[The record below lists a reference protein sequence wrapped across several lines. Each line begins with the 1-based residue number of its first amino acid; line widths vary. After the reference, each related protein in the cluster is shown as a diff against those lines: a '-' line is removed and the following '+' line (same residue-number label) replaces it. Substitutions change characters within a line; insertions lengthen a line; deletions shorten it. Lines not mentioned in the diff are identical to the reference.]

1 MLRKN
6 IIVSMVFLVAV
17 VPFAVASDSP
27 EVKALKKD
35 MPPDVSLL
43 IDRIVGC
50 NYWRAEEPSPSNKE
64 RVEKVNKAL
73 QELQCSVL
81 EKDQA
86 VLTIR
91 YQNDYMVKAR
101 LQDAQFVLL

>member
-1 MLRKN
+1 MLRKS
-6 IIVSMVFLVAV
+6 IILSTLLI
-17 VPFAVASDSP
+17 VPFAVAADSP

-35 MPPDVSLL
+35 MPQDVSLL

-64 RVEKVNKAL
+64 RIAQVNKAL
-73 QELQCSVL
+73 QELQCAAL

-86 VLTIR
+86 ALTKH
-91 YQNDYMVKAR
+91 YQNNYMVKAR
-101 LQDAQFVLL
+101 LQDAQFVFR

>member
-1 MLRKN
+1 MLKKN
-6 IIVSMVFLVAV
+6 IIVTTLFLVTV
-17 VPFAVASDSP
+17 VPFAVAGDSP
-27 EVKALKKD
+27 EVKELKKG
-35 MPPDVSLL
+35 MPQDVNLL

-50 NYWRAEEPSPSNKE
+50 NHWRGEEPTTKE
-64 RVEKVNKAL
+64 RTDKINKAL
-73 QELQCSVL
+73 LELQCDTL

-86 VLTIR
+86 ALTKR

>member
-6 IIVSMVFLVAV
+6 IILSTLFLVAV
-17 VPFAVASDSP
+17 VPFAVAGDSP

-35 MPPDVSLL
+35 MPQDVSLL

-50 NYWRAEEPSPSNKE
+50 NYWRSEEPSPSNKE
-64 RVEKVNKAL
+64 RIAQVNKAL

-86 VLTIR
+86 ALTKR